1 VAKRKVAY
9 QQAQKLLV
17 QDVAYV
23 FTRHAPATQISTK
36 HVKGLTLYPDNI
48 NRFGEVWKDNA

>member
-1 VAKRKVAY
+1 
-9 QQAQKLLV
+9 
-17 QDVAYV
+17 VAYV
-23 FTRHAPATQISTK
+23 FTRHNVATQISTK